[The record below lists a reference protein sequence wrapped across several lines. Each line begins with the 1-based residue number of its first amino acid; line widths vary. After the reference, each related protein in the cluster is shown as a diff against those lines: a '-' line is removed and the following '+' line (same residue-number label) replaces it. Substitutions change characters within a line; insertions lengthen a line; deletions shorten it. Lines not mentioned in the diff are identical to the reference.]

1 MNPRWVESGKKNGHR
16 RSGQEELSSLFLA
29 PRTLVGV
36 PTLVG
41 FYCEVGKMESQEP
54 AFQGCSENKNE
65 IESEYFGK
73 G

>member
-16 RSGQEELSSLFLA
+16 RSGQDELSSLFLVSMNTCWCA
-29 PRTLVGV
+29 C
-36 PTLVG
+36 
-41 FYCEVGKMESQEP
+41 FYCEVGKMEFQEP